1 MVKYIILIIQVGGNM
16 NTSISKIM
24 IALSILLFITSSLS
38 IAQDKFQGKVT
49 FEVSDESQDQQ
60 ISYFVKGNKFL
71 IQPADG
77 EAAGKGSMIYDGDK
91 KAMIIIMDEQ
101 KMYMEMPIDP
111 MDEISKDESIEPD
124 YFVKTGNSQDILGYS
139 CDEFEFKSEDKKG
152 LALMTKELG
161 SFLFMDDPNSGGSSQ
176 WQKEIM
182 NEGYFPLLVKEENSS
197 GELTTVFKVKELQA
211 MKLDDK
217 MFSPP
222 SGFTK
227 FDMPNM
233 QNTK

>member
-1 MVKYIILIIQVGGNM
+1 M
-16 NTSISKIM
+16 NKSISKIM
-24 IALSILLFITSSLS
+24 IALSFLLFFTSSLS

-49 FEVSDESQDQQ
+49 FEVSDGGQNQQ

-71 IQPADG
+71 IQPEDG

-91 KAMIIIMDEQ
+91 KAMIIIMTEQ
-101 KMYMEMPIDP
+101 KMYMEMPIDAT
-111 MDEISKDESIEPD
+111 DEISKSESVGPD
-124 YFVKTGNSQDILGYS
+124 YFVKTGNSQNVMGYS
-139 CDEFEFKSEDKKG
+139 CDEFEFKDEDKKG

-161 SFLFMDDPNSGGSSQ
+161 SFLFMDDPNSGENSQ

-182 NEGYFPLLVKEENSS
+182 SEGYFPMLVKEENSS
-197 GELTTVFKVKELQA
+197 GELETVFKVIDLEL

-217 MFSPP
+217 MFSAPP
-222 SGFTK
+222 GYKK

-233 QNTK
+233 QNMK

>member
-1 MVKYIILIIQVGGNM
+1 
-16 NTSISKIM
+16 M
-24 IALSILLFITSSLS
+24 IALTFLLFFTSSLS

-49 FEVSDESQDQQ
+49 FEVSDGGQNQQ

-71 IQPADG
+71 IQPEDG

-91 KAMIIIMDEQ
+91 KAMIIIMTEQ

-111 MDEISKDESIEPD
+111 TDEISKSESIGLD
-124 YFVKTGNSQDILGYS
+124 YFVKTGNSQNVMGYS
-139 CDEFEFKSEDKKG
+139 CDEFEFKDEDRNG

-161 SFLFMDDPNSGGSSQ
+161 SFLFMDNPEGGGNSQ

-182 NEGYFPLLVKEENSS
+182 SEGYFPMLVKEENSS
-197 GELTTVFKVKELQA
+197 GELETVFKVIDLEL
-211 MKLDDK
+211 MKLDDN
-217 MFSPP
+217 MFSAPP
-222 SGFTK
+222 GFTK

-233 QNTK
+233 QNMK

>member
-1 MVKYIILIIQVGGNM
+1 MLR
-16 NTSISKIM
+16 
-24 IALSILLFITSSLS
+24 SILKLMITLNVLLFFTSSLC

-49 FEVSDESQDQQ
+49 FEVNDEGQNQQ

-71 IQPADG
+71 IQPVDG
-77 EAAGKGSMIYDGDK
+77 EGAGQGSMIYDGDK
-91 KAMIIIMDEQ
+91 KAMIIIMNEQ

-111 MDEISKDESIEPD
+111 TDEISKNESNGKD
-124 YFVKTGNSQDILGYS
+124 YFVKTGKSQDVLGYS
-139 CDEFEFKSEDKKG
+139 CDEFEFKDQNKKG

-161 SFLFMDDPNSGGSSQ
+161 SFLFMDDPEGGGSTE

-197 GELTTVFKVKELQA
+197 GKLKTVFKVVDLKQ
-211 MKLDDK
+211 MSLDDN
-217 MFSPP
+217 MFSAPP
-222 SGFTK
+222 GYSK

-233 QNTK
+233 QNVK

>member
-1 MVKYIILIIQVGGNM
+1 MHRSIL
-16 NTSISKIM
+16 KIM
-24 IALSILLFITSSLS
+24 IALNFLLFFTSSLS

-49 FEVSDESQDQQ
+49 FEVSDIGQNLQ

-77 EAAGKGSMIYDGDK
+77 EGAGQGSMIYDGDK
-91 KAMIIIMDEQ
+91 KVMIIIMNEQ

-124 YFVKTGNSQDILGYS
+124 YFVKTGNSQDVLGYS
-139 CDEFEFKSEDKKG
+139 CDEFEFKDEDKKG
-152 LALMTKELG
+152 TALMTKELG
-161 SFLFMDDPNSGGSSQ
+161 SFLFMDDPKGGGNSQ

-182 NEGYFPLLVKEENSS
+182 SEGYFPLLVKEENSP
-197 GELTTVFKVKELQA
+197 GELETVFKVIELQL
-211 MKLDDK
+211 MNLDDK
-217 MFSPP
+217 MFSAP

-233 QNTK
+233 QNAK

>member
-1 MVKYIILIIQVGGNM
+1 
-16 NTSISKIM
+16 M
-24 IALSILLFITSSLS
+24 IALNLLLFFTSSLS
-38 IAQDKFQGKVT
+38 IAQDSFQGKVT
-49 FEVSDESQDQQ
+49 FEAGDEGQNQQ

-77 EAAGKGSMIYDGDK
+77 KGAGQGSMIYDGDK
-91 KAMIIIMDEQ
+91 KVMIIIMNEQ

-111 MDEISKDESIEPD
+111 KDEISKNESIEPD
-124 YFVKTGNSQDILGYS
+124 YFVKTENSQDVLGYS
-139 CDEFEFKSEDKKG
+139 CDEFEFKDEDKKG

-161 SFLFMDDPNSGGSSQ
+161 SFLFMDDPEAGGSSQ

-182 NEGYFPLLVKEENSS
+182 SEGYFPLLVKEENSS
-197 GELTTVFKVKELQA
+197 GELETVFKVIELEP
-211 MKLDDK
+211 MNLDDK
-217 MFSPP
+217 MFSAP

-233 QNTK
+233 QNAK

>member
-1 MVKYIILIIQVGGNM
+1 
-16 NTSISKIM
+16 M
-24 IALSILLFITSSLS
+24 IALSFLLFFTSSLS

-49 FEVSDESQDQQ
+49 FEVSDEGQNQQ

-71 IQPADG
+71 IQPEGG
-77 EAAGKGSMIYDGDK
+77 EGAGKGSMIYDGDK
-91 KAMIIIMDEQ
+91 KTMIIIMNEQ

-111 MDEISKDESIEPD
+111 TDEISKNESSGSD
-124 YFVKTGNSQDILGYS
+124 YFVKTGNSKDVLGYS
-139 CDEFEFKSEDKKG
+139 CDEFEFKDENKKG

-161 SFLFMDDPNSGGSSQ
+161 SFLFMDDPEAGGSSQ

-182 NEGYFPLLVKEENSS
+182 NEGYFPMLVNEENSS
-197 GELTTVFKVKELQA
+197 GELETVFKVIDLEL
-211 MKLDDK
+211 MKLDDN
-217 MFSPP
+217 MFSTPP
-222 SGFTK
+222 GFTK